1 MAFKQAK
8 EVKNINM
15 NTGRDDK
22 KKMMH
27 LLSSNKHG
35 VKYAPL
41 KWRKSTT
48 SCMKLVINR

>member
-8 EVKNINM
+8 EVKKINM

-22 KKMMH
+22 KKMH
-27 LLSSNKHG
+27 LLSSNKHE

-41 KWRKSTT
+41 KWPGNQQQAAWSW
-48 SCMKLVINR
+48 L